1 MNAETV
7 ASGMSEATSFTV
19 SGEGAAVVL
28 IHGVGMARSIWEP
41 QIDALRGEFKVIA
54 YDMLGHGGSALP
66 CVDPALADY
75 AVQLADLLDHLDVAA
90 AHVVGHSMGAL
101 VALEFAL
108 RYPSRVT
115 SVAALNAVYDRT
127 TAQRSAVLERAAL
140 MDGSPPDAAAID
152 STIARWFDEPVPDH
166 LALAEKKV
174 RELLASVDPA
184 GYARTYKLFASSDQM
199 HVGRLSL
206 LRAPALFMTGEC
218 DPNSNPAM
226 SLAMAAAAPRAR
238 ADILPNER
246 HMMNVTAPDLVSERL
261 RQFILDATSQSSGA

>member
-184 GYARTYKLFASSDQM
+184 GYARTYKLF
-199 HVGRLSL
+199 
-206 LRAPALFMTGEC
+206 
-218 DPNSNPAM
+218 
-226 SLAMAAAAPRAR
+226 
-238 ADILPNER
+238 
-246 HMMNVTAPDLVSERL
+246 
-261 RQFILDATSQSSGA
+261 